1 MIEMTTDLG
10 PPSTGKPIEVQG
22 DGLVPFINSTIGH
35 AIRVRIEGGPSLK
48 IYYRVDGVGALARLN
63 LRPLDPIGTL
73 WQATLGWGP
82 RGARR
87 HIKFR
92 VIGALVIDP
101 VEYRRQVER
110 GESVTRSSQE
120 GPARNLAE

>member
-10 PPSTGKPIEVQG
+10 PPSTGEPIEVQG
-22 DGLVPFINSTIGH
+22 DHLASFINSTIGN
-35 AIRVRIEGGPSLK
+35 ARPVGFEGGPSLRM
-48 IYYRVDGVGALARLN
+48 YYRVDGVRALARLN
-63 LRPLDPIGTL
+63 LRPLDPSGAL

-101 VEYRRQVER
+101 VEYRRQVQR